1 LFACFINFDCFE
13 GAGKC
18 PPQEKNIMPTVSNLN
33 ILTAAERYAYPSQF
47 SDYDTQ
53 YGGAKERIGWTWYH
67 LLPYAAATVQLTY
80 FQVIPANLGLGNMK
94 LAGQLGA
101 PQAFFMRALRVKV
114 YLYPTAITAVAT
126 ATEQTGNLDDLCHL
140 LYQGTLQL
148 SILDKVYG
156 QWPLWMLPAG
166 GGPAAVGVGSIAAA
180 PIYMAE
186 NGIQDPRAVYS
197 LSVPLFLAPQVTF
210 KVDIFWNAAVAVVSL
225 PANPLIGVFLDGDLI
240 RPVQ

>member
-1 LFACFINFDCFE
+1 M
-13 GAGKC
+13 
-18 PPQEKNIMPTVSNLN
+18 PPVSNVN

-67 LLPYAAATVQLTY
+67 LLGYTTGVTVQQTF
-80 FQVIPANLGLGNMK
+80 FQVIPANLVLGNMK

-101 PQAFFMRALRVKV
+101 PQAFFMRAIRVKV

-126 ATEQTGNLDDLCHL
+126 GTEQTGNLDDLCNL
-140 LYQGTLQL
+140 LYHGVLQL

-156 QWPLWMLPAG
+156 QWPLWMLSAG
-166 GGPAAVGVGSIAAA
+166 GGPTGVGTGSLAAA

-210 KVDIFWNAAVAVVSL
+210 KVDIFYSAAQAIVSL
-225 PANPLIGVFLDGDLI
+225 PATPLIGVFLDGDLI

>member
-1 LFACFINFDCFE
+1 M
-13 GAGKC
+13 GS
-18 PPQEKNIMPTVSNLN
+18 VSNLN
-33 ILTAAERYAYPSQF
+33 ILTAAERMAYPSQF
-47 SDYDTQ
+47 NSYDTQ
-53 YGGAKERIGWTWYH
+53 YQGAKERIGWTWYH
-67 LLPYAAATVQLTY
+67 LLGYTSTATVQLTY
-80 FQVIPANLGLGNMK
+80 FQVIPANLSLGNMK

-101 PQAFFMRALRVKV
+101 PQAFFLRALRVKV
-114 YLYPTAITAVAT
+114 QLYPTAITAVGT
-126 ATEQTGNLDDLCHL
+126 GTQQTGNLNDLCAL
-140 LYQGTLQL
+140 LYTGTLQL

-166 GGPAAVGVGSIAAA
+166 GGPTSVGTGSIAAA

-210 KVDIFWNAAVAVVSL
+210 KVDIFWPAALTIVSL
-225 PANPLIGVFLDGDLI
+225 PATPLIGVYLDGDLI